1 MTTREDLE
9 AMPIDELHDRTMKVA
24 RHRVDVGF
32 LWDLVKALPVA
43 EEVAGDDQRS
53 KVDIMRP
60 LALLNDL
67 VRDTDEG
74 ALGEALRPMY
84 IEYLEEH
91 DHDLELDDDPG
102 GEQEHSDG

>member
-1 MTTREDLE
+1 MTTHEDLE
-9 AMPIDELHDRTMKVA
+9 AMPIGELHDRTMKVA
-24 RHRVDVGF
+24 LHRVDVGF

-91 DHDLELDDDPG
+91 GKLDEG
-102 GEQEHSDG
+102 GSDG